1 MIQTIHLI
9 NVAEKKKK
17 ILVTA
22 NIEFDTLQTEE
33 DIQNAFEEVLPKA
46 LKVTQKNRIKLQ
58 LIFYRLQWR
67 W

>member
-1 MIQTIHLI
+1 MLQ
-9 NVAEKKKK
+9 KKEK